1 MDNVQLREDTGV
13 VWLASSLD
21 PDSALLTTRHSR
33 TLLLINS
40 DGRQWQFEPRESNLT
55 TGCAVWLKPKECSL
69 GSNSGLEEK
78 WFKVVWKCR
87 FNGWLSVYSGEARF
101 YEGQNA
107 MKMGER
113 SFRLVVPLQ

>member
-21 PDSALLTTRHSR
+21 PDSALQTTRHSR

-55 TGCAVWLKPKECSL
+55 TGCAVWLKPNECSL
-69 GSNSGLEEK
+69 GSNSGLEENGLK
-78 WFKVVWKCR
+78 LCGSAGLMGGCLYIAERRGSMKVR
-87 FNGWLSVYSGEARF
+87 T
-101 YEGQNA
+101 Q
-107 MKMGER
+107 
-113 SFRLVVPLQ
+113 